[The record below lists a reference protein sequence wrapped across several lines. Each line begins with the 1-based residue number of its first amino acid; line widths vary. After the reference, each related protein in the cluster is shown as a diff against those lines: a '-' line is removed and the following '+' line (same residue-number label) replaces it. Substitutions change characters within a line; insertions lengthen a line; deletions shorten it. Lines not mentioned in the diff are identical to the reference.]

1 MARGRQRKNRTKV
14 TLERRWLNK
23 NDEELREAII
33 ADASPC
39 YPADQP
45 PKPIQLNTAMGLVK
59 QRNTFVMAGTGSG
72 KSRVSEFYFHLFSPS
87 KKAVVLV
94 VNPLDALGDNQVK
107 EKIAQGYTAINLKK
121 LTFNSKVAA
130 KIKRGKY
137 NFVYLSPESM
147 RHIFFT
153 DGGW

>member
-1 MARGRQRKNRTKV
+1 
-14 TLERRWLNK
+14 
-23 NDEELREAII
+23 
-33 ADASPC
+33 
-39 YPADQP
+39 
-45 PKPIQLNTAMGLVK
+45 MGLVK

-94 VNPLDALGDNQVK
+94 VNPSDALGDNQVK

-130 KIKRGKY
+130 EIKRGKY
-137 NFVYLSPESM
+137 NFVYLSPE
-147 RHIFFT
+147 
-153 DGGW
+153 